1 MKDKSNQIW
10 YLYKTNEKQLVIDC
24 FDILNDFYIHLGHKS
39 EALIVNKLNK
49 VFVEDLT
56 TRYSTMELEEVRFA
70 INKGIKD
77 NDPPI
82 FVNVPTWNKF
92 IRDFKSSEQ
101 LKRQTNQIEE
111 FSIYKK
117 RLETMG
123 KQLQNR
129 EVKKIGNVNNK

>member
-39 EALIVNKLNK
+39 EALIVNKLNT

-129 EVKKIGNVNNK
+129 EVKKIG

>member
-1 MKDKSNQIW
+1 MKNKSNQIW
-10 YLYKTNEKQLVIDC
+10 YLYKTNKKQLVIEC

-92 IRDFKSSEQ
+92 LRDFKSSEQ

-129 EVKKIGNVNNK
+129 EVKKIG

>member
-24 FDILNDFYIHLGHKS
+24 FNILSDFYIHLGHKS

-49 VFVEDLT
+49 VFVEDLI
-56 TRYSTMELEEVRFA
+56 TRYSTMELEQVRFA

-129 EVKKIGNVNNK
+129 EIKKIG

>member
-24 FDILNDFYIHLGHKS
+24 FNILSDFYIHLGHKS

-49 VFVEDLT
+49 VFVEDLI
-56 TRYSTMELEEVRFA
+56 TRYSTMELEQVRFA

-92 IRDFKSSEQ
+92 IRDFKSSE

-129 EVKKIGNVNNK
+129 EIKKIG

>member
-1 MKDKSNQIW
+1 MKDKSKQIW
-10 YLYKTNEKQLVIDC
+10 YLYKTNEKQLVIEC
-24 FDILNDFYIHLGHKS
+24 FNILNDFYIHLGHKS

-129 EVKKIGNVNNK
+129 EVKKIG

>member
-1 MKDKSNQIW
+1 MKDKSKQIW
-10 YLYKTNEKQLVIDC
+10 YLYKTNKKQLVIDC
-24 FDILNDFYIHLGHKS
+24 FNILSRFYVHLGHKS
-39 EALIVNKLNK
+39 EAVLVNDLNNI
-49 VFVEDLT
+49 FVEDLI
-56 TRYSTMELEEVRFA
+56 TRYSNMELEEVRYA
-70 INKGIKD
+70 IYKGIKD

-129 EVKKIGNVNNK
+129 EVKKIGNGYNK

>member
-129 EVKKIGNVNNK
+129 EVKKIG

>member
-1 MKDKSNQIW
+1 MKDKSKQIW

-24 FDILNDFYIHLGHKS
+24 FDILSDFYIHLGHKS

-129 EVKKIGNVNNK
+129 EVKKIG